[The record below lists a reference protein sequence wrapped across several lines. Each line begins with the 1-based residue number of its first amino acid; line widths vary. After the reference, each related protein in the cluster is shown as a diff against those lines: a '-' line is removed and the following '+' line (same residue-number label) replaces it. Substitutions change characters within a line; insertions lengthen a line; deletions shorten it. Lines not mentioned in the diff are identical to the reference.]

1 MLDTHFGKWA
11 DFRRL
16 SQARNAVLCSVDSWA
31 KKRLAARV
39 FRVWREMARQTWRE
53 KSQVCVS
60 CVAVWH
66 FACLCAGSSRLHVP
80 TFSRI
85 SNGQRRIAVAFYRL
99 QLQSRVLR
107 GWRQLA
113 VWHNH
118 LRRHQSQVLG
128 VPQAMLMVR
137 RWLCCTQLLG

>member
-39 FRVWREMARQTWRE
+39 FRVWREIAQQTWRE

-66 FACLCAGSSRLHVP
+66 FAWLCVSEFTAVCSY
-80 TFSRI
+80 FFAY

-113 VWHNH
+113 AWHSH

-137 RWLCCTQLLG
+137 RWLCCTRLLG

>member
-39 FRVWREMARQTWRE
+39 FRVWREIARQTWRE
-53 KSQVCVS
+53 KSQVCV
-60 CVAVWH
+60 CV
-66 FACLCAGSSRLHVP
+66 CLCGLLRGCVSRSSRLYVP

-85 SNGQRRIAVAFYRL
+85 SNDQRRIAVAFYRL

-107 GWRQLA
+107 AWRQLA
-113 VWHNH
+113 AWHSH